1 MSMNLRR
8 AATLALLG
16 STMLF
21 GARDASALGKQ
32 ECIQASERGQ
42 QLRDEGKLSE
52 SRQQLLLC
60 VQESCPRPVVE
71 ACRDDLNAVEKR
83 LPSVVF
89 GAKGEG
95 GGDLVD
101 VIVQVDGVTVAQRLD
116 GRAVALNPGP
126 HRVRMESAGKS
137 SEEQIVVIEGEK
149 SRPVRLTLRA
159 AAQAATTAPTPAA
172 PASAPER
179 PSEASSGGVSPLVFV
194 FGGLGVA
201 SIGAFAFLGLKGTGE
216 INDLRDTCGKTQ
228 TCAQKDV
235 DAAKTKL
242 LIGDVF
248 LGVGI
253 VSAGLAT
260 YFALTPKK
268 DVPLTVGVK
277 GTSLELRGSF

>member
-1 MSMNLRR
+1 MSVTLRR
-8 AATLALLG
+8 VPLLALTLTAIFAAPPAAAT
-16 STMLF
+16 
-21 GARDASALGKQ
+21 GKQ

-42 QLRDEGKLSE
+42 QLRDEGKLTE
-52 SRQQLLLC
+52 ARQQLLLC
-60 VQESCPRPVVE
+60 VQESCPRPVIE
-71 ACRDDLNAVEKR
+71 ACRDDLNALEKR

-89 GAKGEG
+89 GAKGPDG
-95 GGDLVD
+95 SDIVD
-101 VIVQVDGVTVAQRLD
+101 VTVQLDGATVAQRLD
-116 GRAVALNPGP
+116 GRAVTVNPGP
-126 HRVRMESAGKS
+126 HRVRMDAAGKT

-149 SRPVRLTLRA
+149 SRPVRLTLRGA
-159 AAQAATTAPTPAA
+159 GAPTPAT
-172 PASAPER
+172 PGPTPSPTTPER
-179 PSEASSGGVSPLVFV
+179 PTESASGGVSPLVFV

-201 SIGAFAFLGLKGTGE
+201 SLGAFAFLGLSGTGE
-216 INDLRDTCGKTQ
+216 INDMRDTCGKTQ

-268 DVPLTVGVK
+268 EVPLTVGVK
-277 GTSLELRGSF
+277 GTSLELRGAF